1 MKNKFANTLIKLLKT
16 KGLTQKEL
24 CKLLNIQESS
34 ISHWMKGKSV
44 PSMKSVVKIADYFKV
59 PYSVFYDE
67 KSGVNTSIINNGNN
81 NNNTINNNEHRI
93 ELLEEKVKRLELEIE
108 LLKKK

>member
-1 MKNKFANTLIKLLKT
+1 MKNKFATTLFKLLKS

-24 CKLLNIQESS
+24 CKLLDIQESS

-67 KSGVNTSIINNGNN
+67 KNGENTSIINNGNN
-81 NNNTINNNEHRI
+81 NNNTINDNTRI

-108 LLKKK
+108 LLKRKK